1 MLERLEMAPPDPIL
15 GLTAAFREDGNPN
28 KINLGV
34 GVYKDENGATP
45 VMKCVKAAEKKLLE
59 TEASK
64 GYLPI
69 DGSPEY
75 GKAVREMMFGQN
87 HDWVASGRAVTM
99 HTPGGTGGL
108 RVAGDFLKRAL
119 PEATLWMSDPTWA
132 NHNQIFGASGLALK
146 SYPYYDAD
154 AKRLDLDAMLKALGE
169 IPEGDIVL
177 LHGCCHNPTG
187 MDPTTDEWRQIGDVL
202 AKRNLLPLVDFAYQG
217 LARGIE
223 EDTEGLRVL
232 TETCPALLVVSSFS
246 KNFGLYRE
254 RTGAMTI
261 VAEDADAAA
270 RCLSHAKQIAR
281 ANYSNPPAHGG
292 NVVTTVLTDE
302 TLRAQWVEEVA
313 EIRNRIRG
321 MRELF
326 AATLKAKGV
335 TRDFSFITRQNG
347 MFSFSGLTKD
357 QVSALREKNSI
368 YIVGS
373 GRINVA
379 GMTPGNMDTLCDAI
393 AAVL

>member
-15 GLTAAFREDGNPN
+15 GLTVAFREDPNPN

-45 VMKCVKAAEKKLLE
+45 IMKSVKAAEKKLLE
-59 TEASK
+59 TETSK

-69 DGSPEY
+69 DGSAEY
-75 GKAVREMMFGQN
+75 GSAVRGLIFGAR
-87 HDWVASGRAVTM
+87 HDLLGSGRAVTM

-108 RVAGDFLKRAL
+108 RVAGDLLKRAM
-119 PEATLWMSDPTWA
+119 PNAALWMSDPTWA
-132 NHNQIFGASGLALK
+132 NHNQIFGASGFRLE
-146 SYPYYDAD
+146 SYPYYDAE
-154 AKRLDLDAMLKALGE
+154 AKRLDLDAMLAALAR
-169 IPEGDIVL
+169 IPEGDVVL

-187 MDPTTDEWRQIGDVL
+187 MDPSAEEWKQIAEIL
-202 AKRNLLPLVDFAYQG
+202 ARRRLVPLVDFAYQG
-217 LARGIE
+217 LAIGLE
-223 EDTEGLRVL
+223 EDTEGLRIL
-232 TETCPALLVVSSFS
+232 TEACDELLVVSSFS

-261 VAEDADAAA
+261 IAKDADAAS

-292 NVVTTVLTDE
+292 NIVQTVLNDPA
-302 TLRAQWVEEVA
+302 LRAEWGREVG
-313 EIRNRIRG
+313 EIRDRIRG
-321 MRELF
+321 MRALF
-326 AATLKAKGV
+326 VDTLEAKGV

-347 MFSFSGLTKD
+347 MFSFSGLTRE
-357 QVSALREKNSI
+357 QVDTLREKSSI

-373 GRINVA
+373 GRVNVA
-379 GMTPGNMDTLCDAI
+379 GMTPGNMDGLCEAI

>member
-1 MLERLEMAPPDPIL
+1 
-15 GLTAAFREDGNPN
+15 
-28 KINLGV
+28 
-34 GVYKDENGATP
+34 
-45 VMKCVKAAEKKLLE
+45 
-59 TEASK
+59 
-64 GYLPI
+64 LPI
-69 DGSPEY
+69 DGSAEY
-75 GKAVREMMFGQN
+75 GEAVRELIFGTG
-87 HDWVASGRAVTM
+87 HPLVKSGRAVTM

-108 RVAGDFLKRAL
+108 RVAGDFLLRAH
-119 PEATLWMSDPTWA
+119 PIGTIWMSHPTWA
-132 NHNQIFGASGLALK
+132 NHNQIFGAAGLQIK
-146 SYPYYDAD
+146 SYPYYDAE
-154 AKRLDLDAMLKALGE
+154 AKCLDLDAMLNALSQ

-187 MDPTTDEWRQIGDVL
+187 MDPSADEWRRIADILV
-202 AKRNLLPLVDFAYQG
+202 KRSLVPLVDFAYQG
-217 LARGIE
+217 LAVGIE
-223 EDTEGLRVL
+223 EDTEGLRIL
-232 TETCPALLVVSSFS
+232 TDACQELLVVSSFS

-261 VAEDADAAA
+261 VAETPDAAA
-270 RCLSHAKQIAR
+270 RALSHAKQIAR

-292 NVVTTVLTDE
+292 SVVTTVLRDE
-302 TLRAQWVEEVA
+302 KLRAQWVQEVA

-326 AATLKAKGV
+326 VETLKTKGV

-347 MFSFSGLTKD
+347 MFSFSGLTKE
-357 QVSALREKNSI
+357 QVETLREKNAI

-379 GMTPGNMDTLCDAI
+379 GMTPGNMDSLCEAI